1 MNLIRAIVR
10 PEKVPN
16 VLNELLSADF
26 SAITKMN
33 VFGRGRQKGIKI
45 GDLVYDEIPKEMLML
60 VCEEKDTEDAIRV
73 ILDAARTGDD
83 GNYGDGRIFVSPVE
97 KAYTVSTGKEGL

>member
-16 VLNELLSADF
+16 VLSELLSADF

-45 GDLVYDEIPKEMLML
+45 GDLVYDEIPKEMLIL
-60 VCEEKDTEDAIRV
+60 VCEDGDTEDAIRV
-73 ILDAARTGDD
+73 IMDSARTGEN
-83 GNYGDGRIFVSPVE
+83 GNFGDGRIFVSPVE
-97 KAYTVSTGKEGL
+97 SAYTVSTGKEGL

>member
-16 VLNELLSADF
+16 VLSELFSADF
-26 SAITKMN
+26 SAITNMN
-33 VFGRGRQKGIKI
+33 VYGRGRQKGIKI
-45 GDLVYDEIPKEMLML
+45 GDLVYDEIPKEMLLL
-60 VCEEKDTEDAIRV
+60 VCEENDTEDAIRV
-73 ILDAARTGDD
+73 ILDAARTGES